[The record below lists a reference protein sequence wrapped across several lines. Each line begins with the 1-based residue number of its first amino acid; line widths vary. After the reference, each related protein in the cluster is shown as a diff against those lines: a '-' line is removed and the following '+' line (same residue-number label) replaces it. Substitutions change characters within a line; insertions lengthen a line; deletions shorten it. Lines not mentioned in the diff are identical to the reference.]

1 MTAKSQKAI
10 TMNISEAIQIVKDV
24 GLNVYTPKTKDA
36 GFVKLYLKP
45 IEKIMPKISGNALK
59 VLVALSSGLQWN
71 GVEVILTREEI
82 EKFTGLSRN
91 TVRNALDELEE
102 MMVIERL
109 GPNIRRSYKVSNHY
123 VSLGKN
129 E

>member
-1 MTAKSQKAI
+1 
-10 TMNISEAIQIVKDV
+10 MNISEAIQIVKDV
-24 GLNVYTPKTKDA
+24 GLNVYTPKTKDS

-91 TVRNALDELEE
+91 TVRNALDELEKT
-102 MMVIERL
+102 MVIERL
-109 GPNIRRSYKVSNHY
+109 GPNIRRSYRVSNHY
-123 VSLGKN
+123 VTLGKN